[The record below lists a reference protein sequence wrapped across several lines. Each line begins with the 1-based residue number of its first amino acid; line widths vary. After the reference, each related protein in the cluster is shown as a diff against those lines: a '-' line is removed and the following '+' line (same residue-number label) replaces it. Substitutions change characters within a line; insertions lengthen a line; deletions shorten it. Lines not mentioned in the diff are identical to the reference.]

1 LRKSARSA
9 AKKPYTWPRDRLHA
23 DGWLE
28 RAITNDVTPS
38 DAPALHAVLLWLL
51 MMAVFELE
59 LNSIS

>member
-1 LRKSARSA
+1 M
-9 AKKPYTWPRDRLHA
+9 
-23 DGWLE
+23 
-28 RAITNDVTPS
+28 TPS